1 MLILGYNFDMQKI
14 IVISPKLNFG
24 DPKLVEALEKK
35 QAIFYEQ
42 PPVDLNS
49 VAELFDDDE
58 KTLMID
64 EVLTKGGFMALNEI
78 LPRTK
83 NIKHIT
89 NLSARYHEVDLEQM
103 KQLGITYSNNPDTTT
118 ESVAEL
124 AIMDLFA
131 LVRTLPL
138 MQKDTFEFYGEQ
150 HLGREV
156 REMSAGILGYG
167 NIGSRVAELCAA
179 LKMPV
184 KIWSRTQKSS
194 PYEQVDVAR
203 LLKQDA
209 IFITLATG
217 DEAKVVFND
226 QFYNTLQPHQ
236 YIVDVTASDELY
248 DKNRLIEMANNKKIA
263 GYAFE
268 AESSKST
275 YAQPA
280 GNVLITP
287 HVGWGTRDSYMRLYG
302 NWVSATVAAFNGQPI
317 NVVNK

>member
-1 MLILGYNFDMQKI
+1 MQKI

-131 LVRTLPL
+131 LVRNLPL
-138 MQKDTFEFYGEQ
+138 MQK
-150 HLGREV
+150 
-156 REMSAGILGYG
+156 
-167 NIGSRVAELCAA
+167 
-179 LKMPV
+179 
-184 KIWSRTQKSS
+184 
-194 PYEQVDVAR
+194 
-203 LLKQDA
+203 
-209 IFITLATG
+209 
-217 DEAKVVFND
+217 
-226 QFYNTLQPHQ
+226 NT
-236 YIVDVTASDELY
+236 A
-248 DKNRLIEMANNKKIA
+248 
-263 GYAFE
+263 
-268 AESSKST
+268 
-275 YAQPA
+275 
-280 GNVLITP
+280 
-287 HVGWGTRDSYMRLYG
+287 
-302 NWVSATVAAFNGQPI
+302 
-317 NVVNK
+317 